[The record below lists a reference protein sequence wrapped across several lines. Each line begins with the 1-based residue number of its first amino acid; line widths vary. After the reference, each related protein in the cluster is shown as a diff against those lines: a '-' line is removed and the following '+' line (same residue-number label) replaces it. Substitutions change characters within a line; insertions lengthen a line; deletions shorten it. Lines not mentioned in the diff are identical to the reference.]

1 MHVYCT
7 LWNIVI
13 LCKLILSLDYFLGK
27 WELGSSSPAPYI
39 DVSLFLRIIVCRF
52 VMGLPTKPP
61 CFSRFVA
68 TVGLAASKSSSSL
81 VKYWRTSFFCLLM
94 KISAPAVNLF
104 FPSPR
109 FFLKTGSG
117 MLLPNWQKSSLLY
130 GERWKHSSS
139 ASFGDLNRNL
149 YNHYRMGNSEKSL
162 RAAESFMISR
172 SIIVYNVGGWLFF
185 IRWYLGQ
192 SGSVI
197 RNFQASD
204 NTGKQKLSGGVP

>member
-1 MHVYCT
+1 MRTWFFISCT
-7 LWNIVI
+7 LYRCLPFFKDYCMQICHGTPNEAPLFFPVCCYSRFSCIKKFFLTRQI
-13 LCKLILSLDYFLGK
+13 LKNFLLLSLDENFCTSSQPFFL
-27 WELGSSSPAPYI
+27 
-39 DVSLFLRIIVCRF
+39 LRD
-52 VMGLPTKPP
+52 
-61 CFSRFVA
+61 
-68 TVGLAASKSSSSL
+68 
-81 VKYWRTSFFCLLM
+81 
-94 KISAPAVNLF
+94 
-104 FPSPR
+104 

-162 RAAESFMISR
+162 RAAAESFMISR